1 MDFVDDRDDWI
12 VGVTLLD
19 ELNVLKT
26 ELVTDEEPEVDD
38 TIVGDIKVENE
49 GKLVL
54 DADTRSEKVDT
65 SEVEKET
72 SADCDTIAVS
82 VVEGEGVGD
91 TEVERV
97 NRALLLALVD
107 SEALLLVEKVGA
119 IVVVIE

>member
-1 MDFVDDRDDWI
+1 